1 MYSLWLSWKH
11 LVYKP
16 AQLTLNLVLLALST
30 GLIAGVFLF
39 DRMITE
45 RLDRNLAGI
54 DLVIG
59 AKGSPLQLIL
69 SGMYHLDVPTG
80 NISLQTAKPFL
91 RPGHP
96 LISRAV
102 PLSLG
107 DSYQGYRIVGTDT
120 AFYALYDLELA
131 VGSQQK
137 AAMDI
142 VAGAGVARALG
153 LTIGQTFQSV
163 HGLDDNE
170 DLIHEDGPG
179 FRIVG
184 ILQPSGSV
192 ADQLLLTP
200 LESVWLV
207 HDHGHGDHDHAAED
221 EAEDREITTLL
232 IQYKVRNHLT
242 LNLPR
247 NINENT
253 DLMAASPAMEM
264 NRLYALMG
272 AGTELLRILAWIIL
286 AVSGLSIFVSLYSS
300 LQARRYELA
309 LLRMMGSSPGGVFR
323 LIVQEG
329 FLLAFFGGLLGLL
342 FAHTGLWLTGRF
354 LEEEWHYA
362 FDAWVFLPE
371 EFWLFLAVL
380 GFGIIAALFP
390 AWQARK
396 VDIASTLIG

>member
-11 LVYKP
+11 LVHKP
-16 AQLTLNLVLLALST
+16 AQLVLNLVLLALST

-45 RLDRNLAGI
+45 RLDRNLADI

-69 SGMYHLDVPTG
+69 SGMYHLDAPTG
-80 NISLQTAKPFL
+80 NISLQAAKPFL

-96 LISRAV
+96 LIRRAV

-120 AFYALYDLELA
+120 TFYSLYGLQLA
-131 VGSQQK
+131 EGRGQK
-137 AAMDI
+137 DPMDI
-142 VAGAGVARALG
+142 VAGASVAKALG
-153 LTIGQTFQSV
+153 LTIGHSFQSV

-170 DLIHEDGPG
+170 DLTHDDRPG
-179 FRIVG
+179 FHVTG
-184 ILQPSGSV
+184 ILKPNGSV

-200 LESVWLV
+200 LESVWMV
-207 HDHGHGDHDHAAED
+207 HDHGHEGQGHDVTAEEDH
-221 EAEDREITTLL
+221 REITTLL

-253 DLMAASPAMEM
+253 DMMAASPAMEM

-272 AGTELLRILAWIIL
+272 AGTDLLRILAWIIL

-323 LIVQEG
+323 LIMQEG
-329 FLLAFFGGLLGLL
+329 FLLAFAGGLLGLGM
-342 FAHTGLWLTGRF
+342 AHLGLWLTGRF
-354 LEEEWHYA
+354 LEDEWHYA

-371 EFWLFLAVL
+371 ELWLFLAVL